1 MSARNW
7 LPTVLRARQA
17 QEDVAARRAAMARR
31 EASVAIAQH
40 DAQQARIAAMGRPA
54 SGTVAQFQAELAGQQ
69 QAAATLAASAN
80 RVVFAESRVA
90 TGLRELTEA
99 ATARR
104 TVEKLHERDEEN
116 RLRTANEVAQ
126 REQDEVSISRH
137 AADRKVAG

>member
-1 MSARNW
+1 MSARDW

-17 QEDVAARRAAMARR
+17 QEDVAARQVAMARR
-31 EASVAIAQH
+31 EVSLAIAQH
-40 DAQQARIAAMGRPA
+40 DAQQARVAAMGRPGA
-54 SGTVAQFQAELAGQQ
+54 GTVAQFQAELAGQQ

-80 RVVFAESRVA
+80 RVKFAEGRVA

-104 TVEKLHERDEEN
+104 TVEKLHERDEES
-116 RLRTANEVAQ
+116 RLRTADEAAQ

-137 AADRKVAG
+137 SADRKVAG

>member
-7 LPTVLRARQA
+7 LPTVLRARSA
-17 QEDVAARRAAMARR
+17 QEDMAARRVALARR
-31 EASVAIAQH
+31 DASLAAAQR
-40 DAQQARIAAMGRPA
+40 DEQQARVAALGRPEA
-54 SGTVAQFQAELAGQQ
+54 GNVAQFQAELASQQ

-80 RVVFAESRVA
+80 RLMFAESRVA

-104 TVEKLHERDEEN
+104 TVEKLHERDQEQQ
-116 RLRTANEVAQ
+116 LRSANDSAQ

-137 AADRKVAG
+137 AAERRGAG

>member
-7 LPTVLRARQA
+7 LPTVLRARHA
-17 QEDVAARRAAMARR
+17 QEDVAARRVAVARR
-31 EASVAIAQH
+31 DAGLAIAQL
-40 DAQQARIAAMGRPA
+40 DEQVARVAAMGQPVG
-54 SGTVAQFQAELAGQQ
+54 GTVAQFQAEAAGQQ
-69 QAAATLAASAN
+69 AAAATLAASAN
-80 RVVFAESRVA
+80 RVMFAEARVA

-116 RLRTANEVAQ
+116 RVRSANDVAQ

-137 AADRKVAG
+137 GAERRAAG

>member
-17 QEDVAARRAAMARR
+17 QEDLAARQVALARR
-31 EASVAIAQH
+31 EASLAIAQH
-40 DAQQARIAAMGRPA
+40 DAQQARVVALGRPA
-54 SGTVAQFQAELAGQQ
+54 AGTVAQFQAELVGQQ

-80 RVVFAESRVA
+80 RVMFAEGRVA
-90 TGLRELTEA
+90 TGLHDLTDA

-104 TVEKLHERDEEN
+104 AVEKLHERDEEN
-116 RLRTANEVAQ
+116 RLRTANDVAQ

-137 AADRKVAG
+137 AADRKAAG

>member
-17 QEDVAARRAAMARR
+17 QEDLVTQRVAMARR
-31 EASVAIAQH
+31 EAVLAVAQRDEHAARVAALAQ
-40 DAQQARIAAMGRPA
+40 PA
-54 SGTVAQFQAELAGQQ
+54 GGTVAQFQAEVAGQQ
-69 QAAATLAASAN
+69 AAVATLAASAN
-80 RVVFAESRVA
+80 RVRFAEARVS
-90 TGLRELTEA
+90 TGLRELTQA

-116 RLRTANEVAQ
+116 RVRSAHEVAQ

-137 AADRKVAG
+137 GAERRAAG

>member
-17 QEDVAARRAAMARR
+17 QEDVAARRVALARR
-31 EASVAIAQH
+31 EASLAIAQH
-40 DAQQARIAAMGRPA
+40 DAQQARVAARSLPTT
-54 SGTVAQFQAELAGQQ
+54 STVAQFQAELAGQQ

-80 RVVFAESRVA
+80 RVMFAESRVT
-90 TGLRELTEA
+90 TGLRELTDA

-116 RLRTANEVAQ
+116 RLRAANDTAQ

-137 AADRKVAG
+137 AADRKAAP